1 MARASRLSVPRPAAS
16 RQPTLKGQLRRWL
29 ARELGRLRPAVRA
42 SAARCDA
49 ERYRKHFDTFAHTSL
64 LLFHGLSGSPSL
76 RQRYGVFGACPG
88 LVALSGRG
96 DPLTAPDAGLR
107 VSYSQFAAS
116 NTSRPAT
123 ALAGLLPAL
132 SARVRQLTPEPGAT
146 APGDLH
152 LLDSTFLGVAL
163 RYARWLP
170 SRGGPD
176 APGVR
181 VQVPYTPALDLP
193 EHVLVT
199 DTRTT
204 DHQGLAATLLDEPA
218 RLAALRGHTL
228 AFDLGYYCHRHFA
241 QLVAAAVHFVT
252 RRHRQ
257 ARITVEAER
266 PVPTALPHTPAGR
279 ITVQRDQRITLG
291 SPNNRRGAVLR
302 GLRLVTALVAPQPT
316 AARQGAAPVVYE
328 VLTDRWDL
336 AAHDVVQLY
345 LWRWQIELF
354 FRWLKRY
361 VRLPHLLGYSRNAV
375 ELTLVVALLVH
386 LLTVLAAHA
395 LGWARRSPTLRA
407 RLGWVLGQLTAAEV
421 AASASAAV
429 QRPFPGWGLP
439 EPMPP

>member
-1 MARASRLSVPRPAAS
+1 MARASTLRVPRPAQS
-16 RQPTLKGQLRRWL
+16 RQPALNGQLRRWL

-49 ERYRKHFDTFAHTSL
+49 ERYRKHFDTFAQTSV

-76 RQRYGVFGACPG
+76 RQSYGAFAACPG
-88 LVALSGRG
+88 LVALSGLG
-96 DPLTAPDAGLR
+96 DPGAAPDAGLR
-107 VSYSQFAAS
+107 ISFSQLAAS
-116 NTSRPAT
+116 NTSRPAA
-123 ALAGLLPAL
+123 ALAGLLPAW
-132 SARVRQLTPEPGAT
+132 SARVRQWTPEPGAGP
-146 APGDLH
+146 PGDLS

-170 SRGGPD
+170 SRGGAD
-176 APGVR
+176 VPGVR

-204 DHQGLAATLLDEPA
+204 DHQGFAQTVLDQPA

-241 QLVAAAVHFVT
+241 QLVAAEVHFVT
-252 RRHRQ
+252 RRHHQ
-257 ARITVEAER
+257 ARITVEADQ
-266 PVPTALPHTPAGR
+266 PVQAALPGTPAGR

-291 SPNNRRGAVLR
+291 SPNHRRGAVLP
-302 GLRLVTALVAPQPT
+302 GLRLVTATVAPQPQ

-336 AAHDVVQLY
+336 PAHEVVQLY

-407 RLGWVLGQLTAAEV
+407 RLGWLLGQLTAAEV
-421 AASASAAV
+421 AASAPAGRQLAL
-429 QRPFPGWGLP
+429 PGWGLP
-439 EPMPP
+439 QPRPP